1 MMNPISPLDV
11 GASNGLHYLGALGG
25 GPRDAS
31 AVDGGTMGLRSASP
45 VGLSDTVS
53 LINLGNQISQL
64 LQGIG
69 GGVENN
75 KTLLLLIGLLILLT
89 LLEGSSKGGGSAAEA
104 LNGLGGAGSRGTYI
118 NFEASTTSITIE
130 HTSMTMPASAIE
142 TMAASE
148 ANGQSQGHKIDLA
161 A

>member
-1 MMNPISPLDV
+1 MMNSISPLEV

-31 AVDGGTMGLRSASP
+31 GVGGGALGLGSASP
-45 VGLSDTVS
+45 LGPSNNVS

-75 KTLLLLIGLLILLT
+75 KTLQLLIGLLILLT
-89 LLEGSSKGGGSAAEA
+89 LLEGSSKGGGPAADA
-104 LNGLGGAGSRGTYI
+104 LSGLGGAGGRGNYV
-118 NFEASTTSITIE
+118 NFEASTTSI
-130 HTSMTMPASAIE
+130 
-142 TMAASE
+142 
-148 ANGQSQGHKIDLA
+148 
-161 A
+161 

>member
-1 MMNPISPLDV
+1 MMNSISPLEV

-31 AVDGGTMGLRSASP
+31 AVGGGGRGLGSAAPLGHSNN
-45 VGLSDTVS
+45 VA

-75 KTLLLLIGLLILLT
+75 KTLQLLIGLLILLT
-89 LLEGSSKGGGSAAEA
+89 LLEGSSKGGGSAADA
-104 LNGLGGAGSRGTYI
+104 LSGLGKAAGRGGYVG
-118 NFEASTTSITIE
+118 FEAPTPSITLGN
-130 HTSMTMPASAIE
+130 TSLTM
-142 TMAASE
+142 
-148 ANGQSQGHKIDLA
+148 
-161 A
+161 